1 MKTLPEGI
9 PSPAGMLE
17 AMPSDTRSRTDL
29 HADGLVEVVVE
40 IPRGG
45 RNKYEQDDDGV
56 IWFDRRI
63 GGPAGF
69 PGEYG
74 YVVGIDAE
82 DGDALDALVLCD
94 EATYPGVHMIA
105 RVLGGFELRIGED
118 TETKILSVPESDH
131 HQDHLRT
138 LSDLPDNALEEL
150 DSFFVAYRM
159 LEPGE
164 MEVLRHLERDEVLRD
179 WLS

>member
-1 MKTLPEGI
+1 MIRCMGEQ
-9 PSPAGMLE
+9 
-17 AMPSDTRSRTDL
+17 RSRDEL
-29 HADGLVEVVVE
+29 HAEGLVEVVVE

-45 RNKYEQDDDGV
+45 RNKYEQDDDGA

-82 DGDALDALVLCD
+82 DEDALDALVLCD
-94 EATYPGVHMIA
+94 EPTYPGVHMIA
-105 RVLGGFELRIGED
+105 RVLGAFVLRIGGD
-118 TETKILSVPESDH
+118 VETKLLCVPEADH
-131 HQDHLRT
+131 HQDHLRG
-138 LSDLPDNALEEL
+138 LGDLPDNALEEL
-150 DSFFVAYRM
+150 DAFFVSYRM

-164 MEVLRHLERDEVLRD
+164 VEVVDHLDRDTVMTR
-179 WLS
+179 WLG

>member
-1 MKTLPEGI
+1 MGEQ
-9 PSPAGMLE
+9 
-17 AMPSDTRSRTDL
+17 RSRDEL
-29 HADGLVEVVVE
+29 HAEGLVEVVVE

-74 YVVGIDAE
+74 YVVGIEAE

-105 RVLGGFELRIGED
+105 RVIGGYVLRIGEE
-118 TETKILSVPESDH
+118 TETKLLCVPERDH

-138 LSDLPDNALEEL
+138 LSDLPDNAVEEL

-164 MEVLRHLERDEVLRD
+164 MEVLDHLDRDAAVQR
-179 WLS
+179 WLG

>member
-1 MKTLPEGI
+1 MGEQ
-9 PSPAGMLE
+9 
-17 AMPSDTRSRTDL
+17 RSRDEL
-29 HADGLVEVVVE
+29 HAEGLVEVVVE

-45 RNKYEQDDDGV
+45 RNKYEQDEDGV

-74 YVVGIDAE
+74 YVVGIEAE

-105 RVLGGFELRIGED
+105 RVIGGYVLRIGEE
-118 TETKILSVPESDH
+118 TETKLLCVPERDH
-131 HQDHLRT
+131 HQDHFRT
-138 LSDLPDNALEEL
+138 LSDLSDNAVEEL

-164 MEVLRHLERDEVLRD
+164 MEVLDHLDRDTAVER
-179 WLS
+179 WLA

>member
-1 MKTLPEGI
+1 MIGPM
-9 PSPAGMLE
+9 A
-17 AMPSDTRSRTDL
+17 DNRRTRSQL
-29 HADGLVEVVVE
+29 HSEGLVEVVIE
-40 IPRGG
+40 IPRGS

-74 YVVGIDAE
+74 FVVGIDGE
-82 DGDALDALVLCD
+82 DGDALDALVLSD
-94 EATYPGVHMIA
+94 ESTYPGVHIIS
-105 RVLGGFELRIGED
+105 RVLGAFVLSIGAS
-118 TETKILSVPESDH
+118 TETKLLCVPERDH
-131 HQDHLRT
+131 HQDHLNKLT
-138 LSDLPDNALEEL
+138 DLPDHALEEL

-164 MEVLRHLERDEVLRD
+164 MEVVDHLDRDSVVDR
-179 WLS
+179 WLG

>member
-1 MKTLPEGI
+1 MGEQ
-9 PSPAGMLE
+9 
-17 AMPSDTRSRTDL
+17 RSRDER
-29 HADGLVEVVVE
+29 HAEGLVEVVVE

-45 RNKYEQDDDGV
+45 RNKYEQGDDGV

-74 YVVGIDAE
+74 YVVGIEAE

-105 RVLGGFELRIGED
+105 RVLGAYVLRIGEE
-118 TETKILSVPESDH
+118 TETKLPRVPERDH
-131 HQDHLRT
+131 HQDHLQT
-138 LSDLPDNALEEL
+138 LSDLPENALEEL

-164 MEVLRHLERDEVLRD
+164 MEVVDHLERDTAVEQ
-179 WLS
+179 WLG

>member
-1 MKTLPEGI
+1 MIRCMGEQ
-9 PSPAGMLE
+9 
-17 AMPSDTRSRTDL
+17 RSRDEL
-29 HADGLVEVVVE
+29 HAEGLVEVVVE

-74 YVVGIDAE
+74 YVVGIEAE

-94 EATYPGVHMIA
+94 EATYPA
-105 RVLGGFELRIGED
+105 C
-118 TETKILSVPESDH
+118 T
-131 HQDHLRT
+131 
-138 LSDLPDNALEEL
+138 
-150 DSFFVAYRM
+150 
-159 LEPGE
+159 
-164 MEVLRHLERDEVLRD
+164 
-179 WLS
+179 

>member
-1 MKTLPEGI
+1 MGEQ
-9 PSPAGMLE
+9 
-17 AMPSDTRSRTDL
+17 RSRDEL
-29 HADGLVEVVVE
+29 HAEGLVEVVVE

-74 YVVGIDAE
+74 YVVGIEAE

-105 RVLGGFELRIGED
+105 RVIGGYVLRIGEE
-118 TETKILSVPESDH
+118 TETKLLCVPERDH

-138 LSDLPDNALEEL
+138 LSDLPDNAVEEL

-164 MEVLRHLERDEVLRD
+164 MEVLDHLDRDTAVER
-179 WLS
+179 WLA

>member
-1 MKTLPEGI
+1 MRDI
-9 PSPAGMLE
+9 RR
-17 AMPSDTRSRTDL
+17 TRSEL
-29 HADGLVEVVVE
+29 HGDGMVEVVVE

-74 YVVGIDAE
+74 YVVGVNAE
-82 DGDALDALVLCD
+82 DGDALDALVLSD
-94 EATYPGVHMIA
+94 EPTYPGVHMIA
-105 RVLGGFELRIGED
+105 RVLGAFVLQIGDE
-118 TETKILSVPESDH
+118 TETKLLCVPEGDH
-131 HQDHLRT
+131 HQDHLSK
-138 LSDLPDNALEEL
+138 LSDLPIQTLKEL

-164 MEVLRHLERDEVLRD
+164 IEVVDHLDLHVVVDR